1 MAFNFGNTP
10 DRRNTASQKWEK
22 YAGRDVIPLWV
33 ADMDFTSPEVV
44 QQALHARIDHGVM
57 GYTLPPASLV
67 EAVREYLQSR
77 YAWTIE
83 PDWLVWLPGLV
94 TGLNVACRA
103 VGAPGDEVITATP
116 VYPPFLSAPVH
127 SGRKLVPVPMTAD
140 RDRWQWDFD
149 NLASAAGPRAR
160 LLLLC
165 SPHNPVGR
173 VFSREELERLVE
185 WCERRD
191 VIICSDEIH
200 CDLVLAP
207 KTAHIPTA
215 TLSPAAR
222 DRTITLMAPS
232 KTFNLPGLGCAF
244 AVIAAPELRRRF
256 RRAMAGIVPSVNLMG
271 YAAAE
276 AAYRH
281 GWQWHAALLDVLRAN
296 RDRVHAAVKAMPGLT
311 TWPVEATYLTWIDA
325 RPSGIER
332 PAAFFEDRG
341 VGLSDGAE
349 FGLPGFMR
357 LNFGCTPGLLEN
369 ALARMAAALGS
380 KALARKDAAEGVPA
394 TDR

>member
-1 MAFNFGNTP
+1 MTWDFETPP
-10 DRRNTASQKWEK
+10 DRRNSASQKWDK
-22 YAGRDVIPLWV
+22 YAQRDVIPLWV
-33 ADMDFTSPEVV
+33 ADMDFTSPEPVLR
-44 QQALHARIDHGVM
+44 ALHQRIEHGVM

-67 EAVREYLQSR
+67 TAVQEYLHRR

-103 VGAPGDEVITATP
+103 VGSPGDEVITATP
-116 VYPPFLSAPVH
+116 VYPPFLTAPVH
-127 SGRKLVPVPMTAD
+127 AGRQRVAVPMAAD

-149 NLASAAGPRAR
+149 RLDAAAGSRAR

-173 VFSREELERLVE
+173 VFSKTELERLVE
-185 WCERRD
+185 WCNRRD

-200 CDLVLAP
+200 CDLVLDRERP
-207 KTAHIPTA
+207 HIPTA
-215 TLSPAAR
+215 TLNAAAR

-232 KTFNLPGLGCAF
+232 KTFNIPGLGCAF

-256 RRAMAGIVPSVNLMG
+256 RHAMAGIVPSVNLMG
-271 YAAAE
+271 YVAAE

-281 GWQWHAALLDVLRAN
+281 GWAWHAALLEVLRAN
-296 RDRVHAAVKAMPGLT
+296 RDRVQAAVRAMPGLA
-311 TWPVEATYLTWIDA
+311 TWPVEATYLTWIDV
-325 RPSGIER
+325 RPSGIEQ
-332 PAAFFEDRG
+332 PAAFFEDGG

-349 FGLPGFMR
+349 FGLPGFVR
-357 LNFGCTPGLLEN
+357 LNFGCAPDLLEK
-369 ALARMAAALGS
+369 ALARMAAALG
-380 KALARKDAAEGVPA
+380 ANDQTL
-394 TDR
+394 

>member
-1 MAFNFGNTP
+1 MTFDFGSTP

-103 VGAPGDEVITATP
+103 VGSSGDEVVTATP
-116 VYPPFLSAPVH
+116 VYPPFLTAPIH
-127 SGRKLVPVPMTAD
+127 AGRKLVQVPMTAD
-140 RDRWQWDFD
+140 RNRWQWDLD
-149 NLASAAGPRAR
+149 RLEAVAGARAR

-173 VFSREELERLVE
+173 VFAREELERLVD
-185 WCERRD
+185 WCDRRD
-191 VIICSDEIH
+191 VVICSDEIH
-200 CDLVLAP
+200 CDLVLERDCP
-207 KTAHIPTA
+207 HIPTA
-215 TLSPAAR
+215 TLSTFAR

-232 KTFNLPGLGCAF
+232 KTFNIPGLGCAF
-244 AVIAAPELRRRF
+244 AVIAAPGLRRCF

-271 YAAAE
+271 YTAAE

-281 GWQWHAALLDVLRAN
+281 GWAWHAALLDVLRAN
-296 RDRVHAAVKAMPGLT
+296 RDRVHAAVNAMPGLSA
-311 TWPVEATYLTWIDA
+311 WPVEATYLTWIDA
-325 RPSGIER
+325 RPSGIEQ
-332 PAAFFEDRG
+332 PAAFFEKGG

-349 FGLPGFMR
+349 FGFPGFAR
-357 LNFGCTPGLLEN
+357 LNFGCAPGLLEK

-380 KALARKDAAEGVPA
+380 KAHSRDVRDGVSPPM
-394 TDR
+394 DR

>member
-1 MAFNFGNTP
+1 MNFDFETTP
-10 DRRNTASQKWEK
+10 DRQATASLKWEK

-33 ADMDFTSPEVV
+33 ADMDFTSPEPALE
-44 QQALHARIDHGVM
+44 ALHARVDHGVM

-77 YAWTIE
+77 FAWAIE
-83 PDWLVWLPGLV
+83 PAWLVWLPGLV

-103 VGAPGDEVITATP
+103 VGSPGDEVVTATP

-127 SGRKLVPVPMTAD
+127 AGRRLVPVPMATD
-140 RDRWQWDFD
+140 RNRWQWDLD
-149 NLASAAGPRAR
+149 RLETAAGSRTR

-173 VFSREELERLVE
+173 VFSRAELERLVD
-185 WCERRD
+185 WSVRHD
-191 VIICSDEIH
+191 VVICSDEIH
-200 CDLVLAP
+200 CDLVLDRDRP
-207 KTAHIPTA
+207 HIPTA
-215 TLSPAAR
+215 TLSDVAR

-232 KTFNLPGLGCAF
+232 KTFNIPGLGCAF
-244 AVIAAPELRRRF
+244 AVIPAPDLRRHF

-271 YAAAE
+271 FTAAE

-281 GWQWHAALLDVLRAN
+281 GWEWHAALLDVLRAN
-296 RDRVHAAVKAMPGLT
+296 RDRVDAAVGAMPGLS

-332 PAAFFEDRG
+332 PTAFFEDRG

-349 FGLPGFMR
+349 FGFPGFVR
-357 LNFGCTPGLLEN
+357 LNFGCAPGLLDK
-369 ALARMAAALGS
+369 ALARMTAAL
-380 KALARKDAAEGVPA
+380 
-394 TDR
+394 DRQAP